1 MGLTAGGG
9 DAVATGDKQVGTST
23 HQGPAAL
30 AGAGWRSGGGDD
42 RSAVGPVDQMA
53 QLVPA
58 DTLHSGCVTHVGG
71 FSSRAGTRAGNV
83 CIL

>member
-1 MGLTAGGG
+1 M
-9 DAVATGDKQVGTST
+9 ATGDKQVGSST
-23 HQGPAAL
+23 HQGPVAL
-30 AGAGWRSGGGDD
+30 AGAGWHSGGGGD

-58 DTLHSGCVTHVGG
+58 DTQGSGCVTHVCG
-71 FSSRAGTRAGNV
+71 FSSRAGTRARSV

>member
-1 MGLTAGGG
+1 MGLTAGSGG
-9 DAVATGDKQVGTST
+9 AVTTGDKQAGSST

-30 AGAGWRSGGGDD
+30 ARAGWRSGGGGDH
-42 RSAVGPVDQMA
+42 SAVGLVDQMA

-71 FSSRAGTRAGNV
+71 FSSRAGTRAGSV